1 MKTNSLGSW
10 NPAQKAGMLFSGSEW
25 WGGAVLQGWAA
36 AGGQWAA
43 AGGHWAAAGGH
54 WAAPPSAP
62 LALPC
67 AMIRHKAIGKKII
80 SCANE

>member
-25 WGGAVLQGWAA
+25 WGGAVLQG
-36 AGGQWAA
+36 WAA

>member
-36 AGGQWAA
+36 AGG
-43 AGGHWAAAGGH
+43 HWAAAGGQ

-80 SCANE
+80 SCAKRCNPD

>member
-43 AGGHWAAAGGH
+43 AGGQWAAA
-54 WAAPPSAP
+54 PSAP

>member
-43 AGGHWAAAGGH
+43 AGGQ